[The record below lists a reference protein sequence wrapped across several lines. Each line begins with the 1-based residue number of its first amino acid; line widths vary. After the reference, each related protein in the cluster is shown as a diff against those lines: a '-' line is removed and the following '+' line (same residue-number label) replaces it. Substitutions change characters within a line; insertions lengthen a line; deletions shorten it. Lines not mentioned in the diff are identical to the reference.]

1 MKNSSTQTP
10 LASKPKSPDAHS
22 AYTAKEPAQTF
33 GNTQTEQAAT
43 LVRENH
49 LPSEEKAGVPP
60 QQATVESTTLEHAPT
75 KGETTGKCDANTRAR
90 PSESVQDDKKRSY
103 GANTKRDKEPRYS
116 LYRRDDGK
124 FWWQDNINPA
134 IEGMLFSDK
143 GLAERLLDVMNDDHR
158 QQMLPPKEA
167 VGELVQLKSGGP
179 AMTIV
184 KALGNGS
191 VLCKWFRG
199 NKLQKEALPM
209 DALQT
214 PQPEKRLR
222 RAAKK
227 IASKRP
233 LKA

>member
-1 MKNSSTQTP
+1 MKTQHSGSLSSEKHEDNKLGNPQPEGGNSLPGKIRSSPGQKATP
-10 LASKPKSPDAHS
+10 
-22 AYTAKEPAQTF
+22 PAQ
-33 GNTQTEQAAT
+33 
-43 LVRENH
+43 
-49 LPSEEKAGVPP
+49 AGM
-60 QQATVESTTLEHAPT
+60 TESTTLEHAPT

-90 PSESVQDDKKRSY
+90 PSESVQDDKKRSH

-116 LYRRDDGK
+116 LYCRDDGK

-134 IEGMLFSDK
+134 IEGMLSSDK

-179 AMTIV
+179 TITIV
-184 KALGNGS
+184 AFLQDGRA
-191 VLCKWFRG
+191 LCKWFRG
-199 NKLQKEALPM
+199 SKLQKEALPM

-227 IASKRP
+227 IASKKP